1 MIKGQLVEIPA
12 TSALYHSPRPDQM
25 TTPDVMRGL
34 SPHHRYS
41 LFDGFLVG
49 EHRGTSTFQL
59 GQRKR
64 IGVGG
69 KSAPLYVI
77 GIDEAENR
85 VFVGQ
90 GDDHPGMFSKVLCF
104 KASQFHPVPNPSFN
118 QILTEEATPVDVV
131 FSDGNKAEANMYCFG
146 SELFLEF
153 KKPVSISF
161 SASDI
166 SVFKEDTLI
175 ANIL

>member
-25 TTPDVMRGL
+25 TKPDVLRRL
-34 SPHHRYS
+34 SPHHRHS

-49 EHRGTSTFQL
+49 EHGGISNFQL

-90 GDDHPGMFSKVLCF
+90 GDDHPGLLSKVLCF
-104 KASQFHPVPNPSFN
+104 KASQFHPVPNASFN
-118 QILTEEATPVDVV
+118 QNLSEEATSVDVV
-131 FSDGNKAEANMYCFG
+131 FSDGNTADANIYCFG

-153 KKPVSISF
+153 KEPVPIRF
-161 SASDI
+161 STTTI
-166 SVFKEDTLI
+166 GVFKEE
-175 ANIL
+175 